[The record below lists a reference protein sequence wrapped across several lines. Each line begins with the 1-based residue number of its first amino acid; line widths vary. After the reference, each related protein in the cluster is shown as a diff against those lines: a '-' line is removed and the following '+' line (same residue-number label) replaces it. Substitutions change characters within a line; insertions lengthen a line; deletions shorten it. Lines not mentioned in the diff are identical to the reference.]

1 MKRALRNT
9 ALTLLLVAGAAAGGA
24 VWLVKFRAPTSVDRP
39 PALADVPPLPP
50 VTRSSLIVTPV
61 IIPLTAIQAAIETAI
76 PPTMSGKPDIPAPPG
91 ITNAEIT
98 WTMTREPFSVTGG
111 PEGLTLSAALT
122 GTLRATGQFGP
133 PGMGGP
139 PGMPPGMAPPG
150 MGPPG
155 MPPGMGPPGRG
166 SAQGAFPGPPGFG
179 PPPGFPGPP
188 GGFGPPGFG
197 PPGFGPPGP
206 PTGVQGPQD
215 LQPAQPGAQP
225 AQPGARPAQPGA
237 QRAQPGAQPTQPGAQ
252 PAQPGAQSNPSEQ
265 RADFKGRITLTA
277 RPSLREQW
285 RIEPN
290 LTAQVTVEQ
299 ASAQIMGMTLNL
311 SNEMKPMVERLLNE
325 QVSRMQEQVG
335 NSAAIEDAMRA
346 EWAKMCRSVALGA
359 GAPGAP
365 SLWFEL
371 KPTQALAAQPRIDQS
386 ALAFTLGARAETRI
400 VSSETKPECA
410 FPAQLQIVP
419 QMDQGRVNID
429 VPIDLPFT
437 EVSRLIESGLTGKTF
452 PVNEGGDVRATIKSA
467 KLRAS
472 GDRLLITLGIA
483 ANESKSW
490 FGLAADATIHLW
502 GRPRLD
508 RENSKLRFEN
518 VALDIESEAAFGL
531 LGYVARTAI
540 PDLQKVLAENAVVD
554 LSPLVASARQNIEAA
569 IADMQRGAAG
579 VVLDA
584 KLIDVR
590 LAGLQFDAN
599 TVRAIAEAEGTI
611 RVEVTK
617 LEPPAHGSR

>member
-1 MKRALRNT
+1 MTRALRNI
-9 ALTLLLVAGAAAGGA
+9 ALTLLLVAVAAAGGA
-24 VWLVKFRAPTSVDRP
+24 VWLMKFRSPASVDRT

-91 ITNAEIT
+91 IANAEIT

-111 PEGLTLSAALT
+111 PDGLTLSASLT
-122 GTLRATGQFGP
+122 GALRATGQFGP

-139 PGMPPGMAPPG
+139 PGLPPG

-155 MPPGMGPPGRG
+155 MPPGMGPPGSGRG
-166 SAQGAFPGPPGFG
+166 GTQGAFPGPPGFG

-197 PPGFGPPGP
+197 PPGFGPPGF
-206 PTGVQGPQD
+206 GP
-215 LQPAQPGAQP
+215 PGA
-225 AQPGARPAQPGA
+225 ATGA
-237 QRAQPGAQPTQPGAQ
+237 QSNQRPQSPQPTQPGAQ
-252 PAQPGAQSNPSEQ
+252 PAQPGAQPTQPGAQSSPTEQ

-277 RPSLREQW
+277 RPTLREQW

-325 QVSRMQEQVG
+325 QVTRMQAQVV
-335 NSAAIEDAMRA
+335 NSTAIEDAMRA

-365 SLWFEL
+365 SLWLEL

-400 VSSETKPECA
+400 VPSETKPECV

-452 PVNEGGDVRATIKSA
+452 PVNESGDVRATIKSV

-472 GDRLLITLGIA
+472 GDRLLITLGIT

-518 VALDIESEAAFGL
+518 IALDIESEAAFGI

-554 LSPLVASARQNIEAA
+554 LAPLVASARQNIEAA

-599 TVRAIAEAEGTI
+599 TVRAIAEADGTI

-617 LEPPAHGSR
+617 LEPPANGSR

>member
-1 MKRALRNT
+1 MKRALRNI
-9 ALTLLLVAGAAAGGA
+9 ALTLLLVAVPAAGGA
-24 VWLVKFRAPTSVDRP
+24 IWFLKFRTPTSVDRP
-39 PALADVPPLPP
+39 PALVDVPPLPP

-61 IIPLTAIQAAIETAI
+61 IIPLAVIQAAIETAI
-76 PPTMSGKPDIPAPPG
+76 PPTMTGKPDIPAPPG
-91 ITNAEIT
+91 VTNAEIT
-98 WTMTREPFSVTGG
+98 WTVTREPFSVTGG
-111 PEGLTLSAALT
+111 PEGLTLSASLT
-122 GTLRATGQFGP
+122 GALRATGQFGP

-139 PGMPPGMAPPG
+139 PGLPPGMGPLGLPPG

-155 MPPGMGPPGRG
+155 LPPGMGPPGSGRG
-166 SAQGAFPGPPGFG
+166 GAQGAFPGPPGFG

-188 GGFGPPGFG
+188 GGFGPPRFG
-197 PPGFGPPGP
+197 PPGS
-206 PTGVQGPQD
+206 
-215 LQPAQPGAQP
+215 AGAQNN
-225 AQPGARPAQPGA
+225 QRPQSP
-237 QRAQPGAQPTQPGAQ
+237 QPTQPGAQ
-252 PAQPGAQSNPSEQ
+252 SSPTEQ

-277 RPSLREQW
+277 RPNLREQW

-290 LTAQVTVEQ
+290 LTAQVTVDS

-325 QVSRMQEQVG
+325 QVSRMQQQVG

-365 SLWFEL
+365 SLWLEL

-386 ALAFTLGARAETRI
+386 ALTFTLGARAETRI
-400 VSSETKPECA
+400 VPSETKPDCA

-467 KLRAS
+467 RLRAS
-472 GDRLLITLGIA
+472 GDRLLITLGIT

-518 VALDIESEAAFGL
+518 IALDIESEAAFGI

-599 TVRAIAEAEGTI
+599 TVRAIAEADGTI

-617 LEPPAHGSR
+617 LEPPANGSR